1 MNVDLYSLHMK
12 GVMMTCSCVVIK
24 GRMGA
29 AADLQDPGDQLH
41 PHLHAASRQ
50 TEHSSTYHVFHQ
62 IL

>member
-1 MNVDLYSLHMK
+1 
-12 GVMMTCSCVVIK
+12 MTCSCVVIK

-50 TEHSSTYHVFHQ
+50 IEHSSTCLSYMLSIKHFIVTY
-62 IL
+62 L